1 MNIFESANMN
11 NPSRVPLAERMKPKN
26 IDDIVGQDS
35 LLKNGGILRKLI
47 ESDSIRSIIFY
58 GPPGTGKTS
67 IAKVISNTTN
77 SEFIVI
83 NAVNGGIK
91 DIRNAVDIAKEK
103 RMYSIKTI
111 VFIDE
116 IHRFNKLQQ
125 DALLPYVEN
134 GLISLIGATT
144 ENPYFEV
151 NSALVSRS
159 ILFELKALNRESL
172 AEIVRRAVDR
182 DSIFSGVEVTF
193 EDNAM
198 EALITASNNDARRIL
213 NLLEMLYIFNEKDN
227 SLIITKE
234 KVAEIVQVS
243 PMLYSE
249 DVHYD
254 IISAFIKSVRG
265 SDADAALYYLAKMLL
280 SGEDPKFIARRLII
294 LASEDIGLADINALT
309 VANNAF
315 IAVDKIGMPEAR
327 IVLSNATIYLALTDK
342 SNSSYMAINEAYSYI
357 QNNNTNDMPKYLRDS
372 TKLKMEDYKSA
383 YKYPHNYKNSY
394 VEQRYLPK
402 GIDKQFYKKSDNK
415 NETELFQKYIKRKRN
430 E

>member
-1 MNIFESANMN
+1 MNIFESANIGN
-11 NPSRVPLAERMKPKN
+11 TTRVPLAERMKPKDL
-26 IDDIVGQDS
+26 DDVVGQDS
-35 LLKNGGILRKLI
+35 LLKDGGILRKLI
-47 ESDSIRSIIFY
+47 SSDSIRSIIFY

-77 SEFIVI
+77 SEFIII

-91 DIRNAVDIAKEK
+91 DIRDAVDTAKEK

-125 DALLPYVEN
+125 DALLPYVEE

-159 ILFELKALNRESL
+159 ILFELKEL
-172 AEIVRRAVDR
+172 DR
-182 DSIFSGVEVTF
+182 DSLEKIVKRAIERDRIFSGVDVTF
-193 EDNAM
+193 KEDAL

-213 NLLEMLYIFNEKDN
+213 NILEMLYIVNEEDN
-227 SLIITKE
+227 SLLITKE
-234 KVAEIVQVS
+234 RVADIVQVS

-265 SDADAALYYLAKMLL
+265 SDVDAALYYLAKMLL

-342 SNSSYMAINEAYSYI
+342 SNSSYMAINNAYSYV
-357 QNNNTNDMPKYLRDS
+357 QNNNTNTMPQYLRDS
-372 TKLKMEDYKSA
+372 TKLKMKDYKNT

-394 VEQRYLPK
+394 VEQRYLPLEVDEK
-402 GIDKQFYKKSDNK
+402 FYSKSDNK
-415 NETELFQKYIKRKRN
+415 KENELFEKYLKRKKN